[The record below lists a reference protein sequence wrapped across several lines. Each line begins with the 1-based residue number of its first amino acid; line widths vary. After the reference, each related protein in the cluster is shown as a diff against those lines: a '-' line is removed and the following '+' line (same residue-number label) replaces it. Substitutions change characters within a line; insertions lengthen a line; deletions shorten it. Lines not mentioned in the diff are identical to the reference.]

1 MHPVGFLVNIG
12 IALLAALAGGL
23 IARLVRL
30 PVLIGYLVAGVVV
43 GPHTPGILA
52 SPDTIHSVANLGVV
66 LLMFTVGIHFSLDE
80 LNAVRRTALIGGGVI
95 LLGMVLLGL
104 LIAGIFHWGM
114 YGGLFLGC
122 ALFLS
127 STAVMMRI
135 MDERG
140 ELGTSHGAIMLGIL
154 VVQDLSLVLMAALL
168 PALAGVAAHG
178 VGALAPLG
186 WALLKAALFMGAAI
200 LLAVKGAPALMG
212 RVSRMGSQELFLL
225 TGVGICLV
233 TAVIAEAAGLG
244 LTLGAFIAGI
254 VVSETD
260 YAHELFAQIRPLRDV
275 FAAIF
280 FVSIGMLLDPVFL
293 RRHWPAVL
301 CVVLA
306 IVVGKA
312 LLSALAV
319 YATGHHGRTAILA
332 GLGLA
337 QIGEFSFVLAN
348 IGGERKLIDP
358 EITGV
363 ILSAALI
370 TLLLTPFVYGAA
382 GPLYAR
388 LNKAPSIS
396 RWLNRRHEEEALD
409 AESCSAARV
418 LVLGYGRVGRYVSD
432 ALRANG
438 IAHIVVDYD
447 GTAIARLKQNGVTA
461 IYGDASSET
470 VLHQAS
476 PHCLGLAI
484 VALPEAATTEMAI
497 HVLKRLA
504 PDLSVVARVHRG
516 VDIPRMREA
525 GADAVIHAEFEAGT
539 EMIRQSLQR
548 LDLSD
553 TTVQKYIDGV
563 REHRYRREAEPVA

>member
-1 MHPVGFLVNIG
+1 MHEAGFLLNIG

-23 IARLVRL
+23 VARAVRL
-30 PVLIGYLVAGVVV
+30 PVLIGYLIAGVVV

-52 SPDTIHSVANLGVV
+52 SPDTIHTVANLGVV

-80 LNAVRRTALIGGGVI
+80 LNAVRRTALVGGGVI

-104 LIAGIFHWGM
+104 LISAVFHWGV

-140 ELGTSHGAIMLGIL
+140 ELGTTHGAIMLGIL

-178 VGALAPLG
+178 AAALAPLG

-200 LLAVKGAPALMG
+200 VLAIKGVPALMG
-212 RVSRMGSQELFLL
+212 RVARMGSQELFLL

-233 TAVIAEAAGLG
+233 TAVTAELAGLG
-244 LTLGAFIAGI
+244 LALGAFIAGI

-275 FAAIF
+275 FAAVF
-280 FVSIGMLLDPVFL
+280 FVSVGMLLDPAFL
-293 RRHWPAVL
+293 RAHWPAVL

-306 IVVGKA
+306 IVIGKA
-312 LLSALAV
+312 FLSALAV

-382 GPLYAR
+382 GPVYTR
-388 LNKAPSIS
+388 LNRNPIVS
-396 RWLNRRHEEEALD
+396 RWLNRHPEEELVN
-409 AESCSAARV
+409 AEACSTARV

-432 ALRANG
+432 ALRAND

-447 GTAIARLKQNGVTA
+447 GNAIAKLRQGGVTT

-470 VLHQAS
+470 VLAQTN
-476 PHCLGLAI
+476 PQCLDLAI
-484 VALPEAATTEMAI
+484 VALPEAATTEMAL
-497 HVLKRLA
+497 HVLKHLA
-504 PDLSVVARVHRG
+504 PELPVVARVHRG
-516 VDIPRMREA
+516 IDIPRMREA

-539 EMIRQSLQR
+539 EMIRQSLSR

-553 TTVQKYIDGV
+553 TKVQEYIDGV
-563 REHRYRREAEPVA
+563 REHRYRREAEPAV

>member
-1 MHPVGFLVNIG
+1 MHQAGFLLNIG

-23 IARLVRL
+23 IARWVKL

-52 SPDTIHSVANLGVV
+52 SPDTIHTVANLGVV

-80 LNAVRRTALIGGGVI
+80 LNAVRRTALVGGGVI

-104 LIAGIFHWGM
+104 LIGAVFHWGV

-168 PALAGVAAHG
+168 PALAGVASHG
-178 VGALAPLG
+178 AAALIPLV
-186 WALLKAALFMGAAI
+186 WALLKAALFMGVAI
-200 LLAVKGAPALMG
+200 VLAIKGVPALMG

-233 TAVIAEAAGLG
+233 TAVTAELAGLG
-244 LTLGAFIAGI
+244 LALGAFIAGI

-275 FAAIF
+275 FAAVF
-280 FVSIGMLLDPVFL
+280 FVSVGMLLDPVFL
-293 RRHWPAVL
+293 REHWPAVL

-306 IVVGKA
+306 IVIGKA

-319 YATGHHGRTAILA
+319 YATGHHGRTAIMA

-348 IGGERKLIDP
+348 IGSERKLINP

-388 LNKAPSIS
+388 LNRNPKMS
-396 RWLNRRHEEEALD
+396 RWLNRH
-409 AESCSAARV
+409 AESEAVDTDACSLARV

-432 ALRANG
+432 ALRANE
-438 IAHIVVDYD
+438 IPHIVVDYD
-447 GTAIARLKQNGVTA
+447 GTAIAQLKQSGVIA

-470 VLHQAS
+470 VLKQTQ
-476 PHCLGLAI
+476 PHCLALAI
-484 VALPEAATTEMAI
+484 VALPEASTTEMAI
-497 HVLKRLA
+497 HTLKHLA
-504 PDLSVVARVHRG
+504 PKLPVVARVHRG
-516 VDIPRMREA
+516 IDIPRMREA
-525 GADAVIHAEFEAGT
+525 GADDVIHAEFEAGT
-539 EMIRQSLQR
+539 EMIRQSLSR
-548 LDLSD
+548 LELSD
-553 TTVQKYIDGV
+553 STVQEYIDGV
-563 REHRYRREAEPVA
+563 RQHRYRREAEPAA